1 MALSLITSRHPLYS
15 LGADDWTRWRLTYE
29 AGEEFL
35 QKYLKQ
41 FSQREDATA
50 FNLRKD
56 ITPIPGF
63 ASAAINDIRNSIFQ
77 RMVNISR
84 SGGSPAYREAINGI
98 NGGVDRRGSTM
109 NAFLG
114 QTVLTDL
121 LVMGVAGVFV
131 DNTRLANDSL
141 YAAQSARPYVYF
153 YRREDILSWKCL
165 SADRPSEFKSVLL
178 RDTCEQL
185 DEESGLPL
193 ADFQR
198 YRLLW
203 IDDATGNVMCRF
215 MDDKGESQEDITLTG
230 LKRIPF
236 VLLDLGDSLI
246 KPVCRHQIA
255 LLNLVSSD
263 VWYALK
269 ANFPFYVEQRDMRAA
284 GSHLKQAATDGTATE
299 GGQGSA
305 DSDIAVGPVHGRAY
319 AMSADAPSFIHP
331 SPEPL
336 KASMDLQVKLEGD
349 IRRLVNL
356 AVTSMGSRQSA
367 ESKDLDNRGLEAGLS
382 WIGLVLESGERLIA
396 EFWAAYET
404 TNAKQREVATIKYPD
419 RYSLKSDKDRIDE
432 AESLGE
438 LMYKVP
444 GRTVKRELGKL
455 ITRSLLA
462 GQVPVAVIDTIEKEI
477 DSSDYLTSDP
487 KTIEMAKEQGLVGD
501 KTASIALGFTDEEHL
516 TARKDH
522 EARIKRIAE
531 AQGGDNPAARGNPD
545 MSGDPAGDAKK
556 EKTESRD
563 TTLKDTTEKPVRG
576 EGQ

>member
-1 MALSLITSRHPLYS
+1 MAMSLITSRHPLYLS
-15 LGADDWTRWRLTYE
+15 GAEEWTRWRLTYE

-35 QKYLKQ
+35 RKYLKQ
-41 FSQREDATA
+41 FSQREGALDFA
-50 FNLRKD
+50 LRMD
-56 ITPIPGF
+56 VTPIPGF
-63 ASAAINDIRNSIFQ
+63 ASSAINDIRNSIFQ

-84 SGGSPAYREAINGI
+84 SGGSPAYREAINGL

-121 LVMGVAGVFV
+121 LVMGLAGIYV
-131 DNTRLANDSL
+131 DNTRLERNDL
-141 YAAQSARPYVYF
+141 YSASAARPYVYF
-153 YRREDILSWKCL
+153 YRREDILTWKCM
-165 SADRPSEFKSVLL
+165 SPDQPSEFRSVLL
-178 RDTCEQL
+178 RDTCEEL
-185 DEESGLPL
+185 DVDTSLPIGQ
-193 ADFQR
+193 FQR
-198 YRLLW
+198 YRLLFV
-203 IDDATGNVMCRF
+203 DEATGDVKCRF
-215 MDDKGESQEDITLTG
+215 MDDAGEVLEEHTLEG
-230 LKRIPF
+230 MKRIPF
-236 VLLDLGDSLI
+236 VLLDIGDSLI

-269 ANFPFYVEQRDMRAA
+269 ANFPFYTEQRDLRAV
-284 GSHLKQAATDGTATE
+284 GSHLKQAATDGTATA
-299 GGQGSA
+299 GGQASA
-305 DSDIAVGPVHGRAY
+305 SGDIEVGPVHGRAY
-319 AMSADAPSFIHP
+319 GQGVDRPGFIHP

-336 KASMDLQVKLEGD
+336 QASMDLQTKLEGD

-396 EFWAAYET
+396 EFWASYEA
-404 TNAKQREVATIKYPD
+404 TNPKQRQVATIKYPD

-455 ITRSLLA
+455 ITRSLLE
-462 GQVPVAVIDTIEKEI
+462 GQVPVKTIDQINKEI
-477 DSSDYLTSDP
+477 DTSDYLTSDP

-501 KTASIALGFTDEEHL
+501 KTASIALGFSDTEFEI
-516 TARKDH
+516 ARKDH
-522 EARIKRIAE
+522 EARIKRITE

-556 EKTESRD
+556 EKAESRD